1 MCAMLSRKGCAPRRG
16 RVSSPLP
23 LIVKKQDVIQKILDH
38 LSDELDLYTR
48 AARAAFA
55 EATDEQ
61 SRSENKYDTRGL
73 EASYLARGQARQV
86 AEVEESLRQFK
97 ALGARVFGPHDAA
110 AVGALVELEGRGGRA
125 FYLLGPRAGG
135 TEVVVDGHEV
145 LVLTPE
151 SPLGA
156 QLMGR
161 CAGERIK
168 ITLAGVRQDHRVA
181 SIS

>member
-1 MCAMLSRKGCAPRRG
+1 MCDVAKEGLRAMPGSRFIP
-16 RVSSPLP
+16 PP

-38 LSDELDLYTR
+38 LADELALYTR
-48 AARAAFA
+48 AARSAFA

-86 AEVEESLRQFK
+86 AEIEESLRQFK
-97 ALGARVFGPHDAA
+97 PLGTRVFTSETPVAI
-110 AVGALVELEGRGGRA
+110 GALVELEGRAGRA
-125 FYLLGPRAGG
+125 FYLIGPRAGG
-135 TEVVVDGHEV
+135 TEVVVEGHEV

-156 QLMGR
+156 QLIGR
-161 CAGERIK
+161 RAGDPLK
-168 ITLAGVRQDHRVA
+168 LALAGTRQEHRVV
-181 SIS
+181 SVS